1 MEQLKPQRILA
12 DGTSKLL
19 AIIVCQHDTG
29 SSHLPEQDLGLGA
42 AVFHDR
48 LATLLENFLDV
59 VARTCLSVHN
69 VEKEGARL

>member
-1 MEQLKPQRILA
+1 MKQLKPQRILA
-12 DGTSKLL
+12 NGTSKFL

-42 AVFHDR
+42 AVFHDG
-48 LATLLENFLDV
+48 LATLLEDFLYV
-59 VARTCLSVHN
+59 VARTCLSIHN